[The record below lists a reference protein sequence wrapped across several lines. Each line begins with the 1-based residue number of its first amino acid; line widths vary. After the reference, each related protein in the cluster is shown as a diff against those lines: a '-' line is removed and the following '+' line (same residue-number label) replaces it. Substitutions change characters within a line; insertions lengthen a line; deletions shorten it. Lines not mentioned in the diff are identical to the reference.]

1 MMMNLQNGVELP
13 MSSTVDLV
21 REDYEQDL
29 KEVFGGASAEQI
41 LKLVGEDTAAKIRKH
56 DLAKLKSA
64 PSSNS
69 QVVEQNK
76 TVYGKKEE
84 EKTLSPDDFRAH
96 LDKLK
101 K

>member
-1 MMMNLQNGVELP
+1 MVW
-13 MSSTVDLV
+13 
-21 REDYEQDL
+21 EDYEQDL

-41 LKLVGEDTAAKIRKH
+41 LKLVGEETATKIRKH

-76 TVYGKKEE
+76 TVYGAKETE
-84 EKTLSPDDFRAH
+84 EKTLSPEDFREH
-96 LDKLK
+96 LEKLRK
-101 K
+101 